1 MLVPICHSMADVISA
16 SGVDWTL
23 DSVQVT
29 SRCGSAIEIID
40 VVRFVTY
47 GADVDTK
54 KMD

>member
-16 SGVDWTL
+16 SGVDWTI
-23 DSVQVT
+23 T